1 MPTKIDAFFDA
12 VNYLIGSCNVY
23 QSNQAKKI
31 NYDGVD
37 AEFSTLHR

>member
-1 MPTKIDAFFDA
+1 MRFLML
-12 VNYLIGSCNVY
+12 VNYVIGSCNVY

-37 AEFSTLHR
+37 AEFSTFAQVIHS